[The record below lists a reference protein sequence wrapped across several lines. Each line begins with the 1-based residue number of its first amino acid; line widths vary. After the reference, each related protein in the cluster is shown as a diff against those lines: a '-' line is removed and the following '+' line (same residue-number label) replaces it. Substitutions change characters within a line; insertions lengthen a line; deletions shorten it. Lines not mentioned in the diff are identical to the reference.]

1 MLQATGGFSRSS
13 RYWLCISGLSTNP
26 PEPTANKTLHPTA
39 GNAPLRIRA
48 SRPAVDELDVGRFL
62 SSRKMKQVILA
73 ALLGTISCA
82 TATAGDF
89 ATEMLDATF
98 KLFHVDSTGTCVLVR
113 RDAPDQSLYVVTA
126 AHVLERTKGDT
137 AIVVLRERGADGSY
151 QRRDHTIAI
160 RRAGKPLWVRHG
172 KEDVAVLRLLEAP
185 PVPVSALPL
194 VAIADEAGL
203 KAAGL
208 HICSPL
214 FVLTYPQRFEANSA
228 GFALARQSIIA
239 SHPFLPIQR
248 HPTYFADF
256 TTFAGDSGG
265 PAFVASTNGHPLL
278 VGIVLAQ
285 QRHDERVTTEY
296 EDRTIHHPLGL
307 GTVLHAQFVRDTIE
321 QAAKKDD
328 KRSK

>member
-1 MLQATGGFSRSS
+1 MKPFIL
-13 RYWLCISGLSTNP
+13 
-26 PEPTANKTLHPTA
+26 TL
-39 GNAPLRIRA
+39 L
-48 SRPAVDELDVGRFL
+48 VG
-62 SSRKMKQVILA
+62 I
-73 ALLGTISCA
+73 ISCA
-82 TATAGDF
+82 AATAGDF

-113 RDAPDQSLYVVTA
+113 RDAPDRSHYLVTA

-160 RRAGKPLWVRHG
+160 RRDGKPLWVRHE

-185 PVPVSALPL
+185 PVPVNVLPL
-194 VAIADEAGL
+194 AAIADEAGL
-203 KAAGL
+203 TAAGL

-214 FVLTYPQRFEANSA
+214 FVLTYPQRFEANGA
-228 GFALARQSIIA
+228 GFAVARQGIIS

-248 HPTYFADF
+248 HHTYLADF

-265 PAFVASTNGHPLL
+265 PAFVAGKDGHPLL
-278 VGIVLAQ
+278 VGMVLAQ
-285 QRHDERVTTEY
+285 HRHDERVTTEY
-296 EDRTIHHPLGL
+296 EERSIHHPLGL

-321 QAAKKDD
+321 QAAKIDD
-328 KRSK
+328 KGSK